1 MAKRNGFSELAKLLV
16 RYPTQG
22 QREKLKQLLLQDYT
36 QENLIDYLTGEV
48 VPTGQ
53 AAAYALGIIGDTAA
67 IAPLATALQHS
78 DPDMRSNAEQA
89 LWAIWFRSG
98 DKSIDDMLQKGA
110 DYIKREQYAEAV
122 DLLTEITQI
131 APEFAEGYNQRA
143 IAYFML
149 EEWEQSI
156 DDCKKV
162 VTLNPIHFGALAGM
176 GQCYLRLGDLR
187 EALKVFQRALEIHPG
202 LYGVAHTV
210 LQIQDALQE
219 QGRQRR

>member
-36 QENLIDYLTGEV
+36 QEDLIDYLTGEV
-48 VPTGQ
+48 APTGQ
-53 AAAYALGIIGDTAA
+53 AAAYALGIIGATEA
-67 IAPLATALQHS
+67 ISPLATALQHS
-78 DPDMRSNAEQA
+78 DPDLRSNAEQA

-110 DYIKREQYAEAV
+110 DHIKREQYAEAV
-122 DLLTEITQI
+122 DLLTEVTQT

-187 EALKVFQRALEIHPG
+187 EALQAFQQALEIHPG

>member
-22 QREKLKQLLLQDYT
+22 QREKLKQLLLQNYT
-36 QENLIDYLTGEV
+36 QENLIEYLTDEV
-48 VPTGQ
+48 APTRQ
-53 AAAYALGIIGDTAA
+53 AAAYALGIVGDTEA
-67 IAPLATALQHS
+67 IAPLAKALQHS

-89 LWAIWFRSG
+89 LWVIWFRSG
-98 DKSIDDMLQKGA
+98 DKSVDDMLRKGA
-110 DYIKREQYAEAV
+110 EHIKKEQYAEAV
-122 DLLTEITQI
+122 DLLTEVTQI
-131 APEFAEGYNQRA
+131 ASEFPEGYNQRA

-162 VTLNPIHFGALAGM
+162 VTLNPVHFGAFAGM
-176 GQCYLRLGDLR
+176 GQCYLRLGNLR
-187 EALKVFQRALEIHPG
+187 EALKAFQRALEIHPG

-210 LQIQDALQE
+210 LQIQDALEE
-219 QGRQRR
+219 QLSQRR

>member
-16 RYPTQG
+16 RYPAQG
-22 QREKLKQLLLQDYT
+22 QREKLTQLLLQNYT
-36 QENLIDYLTGEV
+36 QENLIDYLTDEV
-48 VPTGQ
+48 APTRE
-53 AAAYALGIIGDTAA
+53 AAAYSLGIIGNMAA
-67 IAPLATALQHS
+67 VPPLVKALRHN
-78 DPDMRSNAEQA
+78 DPDLRSNAEQA

-98 DKSIDDMLQKGA
+98 NTSVDDMLQKGA
-110 DYIKREQYAEAV
+110 RYIKQEQYGEAV

-131 APEFAEGYNQRA
+131 APDFAEGYNQRA

-162 VTLNPIHFGALAGM
+162 VALNPVHFGALAGM
-176 GQCYLRLGDLR
+176 GQCYLRLGNLPD
-187 EALKVFQRALEIHPG
+187 ALKAFQQALEIHPS

-210 LQIQDALQE
+210 LQIQEALQE
-219 QGRQRR
+219 QRNRR

>member
-22 QREKLKQLLLQDYT
+22 QREKLKQLLLQNYT
-36 QENLIDYLTGEV
+36 QENLIGYLTHEV
-48 VPTGQ
+48 APTPQ
-53 AAAYALGIIGDTAA
+53 AAAYALGIIGDEEA
-67 IAPLATALQHS
+67 ITPLVKALQYS

-98 DKSIDDMLQKGA
+98 DKSVDDMLQKGA
-110 DYIKREQYAEAV
+110 EHIKKEQYTEAV

-131 APEFAEGYNQRA
+131 APDFAEGYNQRA

-162 VTLNPIHFGALAGM
+162 VALNPVHFGAFAGM
-176 GQCYLRLGDLR
+176 GQCYLRLGNLR
-187 EALKVFQRALEIHPG
+187 QALKAFQRALEIHPS

-219 QGRQRR
+219 QLSQRR

>member
-1 MAKRNGFSELAKLLV
+1 MVKRNGFSELAKLLV

-22 QREKLKQLLLQDYT
+22 QREKLRQLLLQNYT
-36 QENLIDYLTGEV
+36 QENLIGYLTHEV
-48 VPTGQ
+48 APTRE
-53 AAAYALGIIGDTAA
+53 AAAYALGIIGDMEA
-67 IAPLATALQHS
+67 IAPLVKGLQHR

-89 LWAIWFRSG
+89 LWSIWFRSG
-98 DKSIDDMLQKGA
+98 EKSVDDMLQKSAG
-110 DYIKREQYAEAV
+110 YIKKEQYAEAI
-122 DLLTEITQI
+122 DLLTEVTQI

-162 VTLNPIHFGALAGM
+162 VTLNPVHFGAFAGM
-176 GQCYLRLGDLR
+176 GQCYLRIGHLR
-187 EALKVFQRALEIHPG
+187 QALKAFQRALEIHPG

-219 QGRQRR
+219 QLNRRR

>member
-1 MAKRNGFSELAKLLV
+1 MAKRNGFSELAKLFV

-22 QREKLKQLLLQDYT
+22 QREKLKQLLLQNYT
-36 QENLIDYLTGEV
+36 QENLIDYLTDDAA
-48 VPTGQ
+48 PTPQ

-67 IAPLATALQHS
+67 IAPLVKALKQN

-98 DKSIDDMLQKGA
+98 DKSVDDMLQKGA
-110 DYIKREQYAEAV
+110 EYIKKEQYTEAV
-122 DLLTEITQI
+122 DLLTEVTQI
-131 APEFAEGYNQRA
+131 APDFPEGYNQRA

-162 VTLNPIHFGALAGM
+162 ITLNPVHFGALAGM
-176 GQCYLRLGDLR
+176 GQCHLRLGNLR
-187 EALKVFQRALEIHPG
+187 EALKAFQRALEIHPG
-202 LYGVAHTV
+202 LYSVAHTV

-219 QGRQRR
+219 QLQRR

>member
-22 QREKLKQLLLQDYT
+22 QREKLEQLLLQNYT
-36 QENLIDYLTGEV
+36 QDNLIGYLTHEAA
-48 VPTGQ
+48 PTQQ
-53 AAAYALGIIGDTAA
+53 AAAYALGIIGDEEA
-67 IAPLATALQHS
+67 ITPLVKALQHS
-78 DPDMRSNAEQA
+78 DPDMRSNAERA

-98 DKSIDDMLQKGA
+98 DKSVDDMLQKGA
-110 DYIKREQYAEAV
+110 EHVKKEQYTEAV

-131 APEFAEGYNQRA
+131 APDFAEGYNQRA

-162 VTLNPIHFGALAGM
+162 IALNPVHFGAFAGM
-176 GQCYLRLGDLR
+176 GQCYLRLGNLR
-187 EALKVFQRALEIHPG
+187 QALKAFQRALEIHPG

-219 QGRQRR
+219 QLSQRR

>member
-22 QREKLKQLLLQDYT
+22 QRETLKQLLLQNYT
-36 QENLIDYLTGEV
+36 QENLVDYLTHEV
-48 VPTGQ
+48 GPTRQ
-53 AAAYALGIIGDTAA
+53 AAAYALGIIGNTEA
-67 IAPLATALQHS
+67 IAPLAKALHHS

-89 LWAIWFRSG
+89 LWAVWFRSG
-98 DKSIDDMLQKGA
+98 DKSVDDMLRKGA
-110 DYIKREQYAEAV
+110 EYIKKEQYVEAI
-122 DLLTEITQI
+122 DLLTEIIQI

-162 VTLNPIHFGALAGM
+162 IALNSVHFGAFAGM
-176 GQCYLRLGDLR
+176 GQCYLRLGNLR
-187 EALKVFQRALEIHPG
+187 EALKAFQRALEIHPG

-210 LQIQDALQE
+210 LQIQDALEE
-219 QGRQRR
+219 QLRQRR

>member
-22 QREKLKQLLLQDYT
+22 QREKLKQLLLQNYT
-36 QENLIDYLTGEV
+36 QENLIDYLTDDTA
-48 VPTGQ
+48 PTPQ
-53 AAAYALGIIGDTAA
+53 AAAYALGIIGDTEA
-67 IAPLATALQHS
+67 ITPLVKALKQG

-98 DKSIDDMLQKGA
+98 DKSVDDMLQKGA
-110 DYIKREQYAEAV
+110 EYIKKEQYTEAV
-122 DLLTEITQI
+122 DLLTEVTQI
-131 APEFAEGYNQRA
+131 APDFAEGYNQRA

-162 VTLNPIHFGALAGM
+162 ITLNPVHFGALAGM
-176 GQCYLRLGDLR
+176 GQCHLRLGNLR
-187 EALKVFQRALEIHPG
+187 EALKAFQRALEIHPG

-219 QGRQRR
+219 QLQRR

>member
-16 RYPTQG
+16 RYPAQG
-22 QREKLKQLLLQDYT
+22 QREKLTQLLLQNYT
-36 QENLIDYLTGEV
+36 QESLIDYLTDEV
-48 VPTGQ
+48 APTRE
-53 AAAYALGIIGDTAA
+53 AAAYSLGIIGNMAA
-67 IAPLATALQHS
+67 VSPLVKALRHN
-78 DPDMRSNAEQA
+78 DPDLRSNAEEA

-110 DYIKREQYAEAV
+110 RYIKQEQYVEAI
-122 DLLTEITQI
+122 DLLTELTHI

-162 VTLNPIHFGALAGM
+162 VALNPVHFGALAGM
-176 GQCYLRLGDLR
+176 GQCYLRLGNLPD
-187 EALKVFQRALEIHPG
+187 ALKAFQQALEIHPS

-210 LQIQDALQE
+210 LQIQEALQE
-219 QGRQRR
+219 QRNRR

>member
-16 RYPTQG
+16 RYPAQG
-22 QREKLKQLLLQDYT
+22 QREKLKQLLLQNYT
-36 QENLIDYLTGEV
+36 QENLIDYLTDEV
-48 VPTGQ
+48 APTRH
-53 AAAYALGIIGDTAA
+53 AAAYALGIIGGQEVVT
-67 IAPLATALQHS
+67 PLVKALKHS

-89 LWAIWFRSG
+89 LWTIWFRSG
-98 DKSIDDMLQKGA
+98 DKVIDEMLQKGA
-110 DYIKREQYAEAV
+110 GYIKNEQYAEAI
-122 DLLTEITQI
+122 DLLTEVTEI
-131 APEFAEGYNQRA
+131 APKFAEGYNQRA

-162 VTLNPIHFGALAGM
+162 TDLNPVHFGAFAGM
-176 GQCYLRLGDLR
+176 GQCYLRLGNLR
-187 EALKVFQRALEIHPG
+187 EALEAFQQALELHPG

-219 QGRQRR
+219 QSSQRR

>member
-22 QREKLKQLLLQDYT
+22 QRTKLKHLLLENYT
-36 QENLIDYLTGEV
+36 QENLVNYLTDEV
-48 VPTGQ
+48 APTRE
-53 AAAYALGIIGDTAA
+53 AAAYSLGIIGDKEA
-67 IAPLATALQHS
+67 IAPLVKALQHS

-98 DKSIDDMLQKGA
+98 NKSVDDMLQKGA
-110 DYIKREQYAEAV
+110 EYIKKEQHAEAV
-122 DLLTEITQI
+122 DLLTEVTQI

-162 VTLNPIHFGALAGM
+162 VTLNPVHFGALAGM
-176 GQCYLRLGDLR
+176 GQCYLRLGNLR
-187 EALKVFQRALEIHPG
+187 QALKAFQRALEIHPG

-210 LQIQDALQE
+210 LQIQDALEE
-219 QGRQRR
+219 QLRQRR

>member
-1 MAKRNGFSELAKLLV
+1 MAKRNGFSELAKLLI

-22 QREKLKQLLLQDYT
+22 QREQLKQLLLQNYT
-36 QENLIDYLTGEV
+36 QQNLIDYLTDEV
-48 VPTGQ
+48 APTGQ
-53 AAAYALGIIGDTAA
+53 AAAYALGIIGDIEAA
-67 IAPLATALQHS
+67 SSLVNALQHS

-89 LWAIWFRSG
+89 LWSIWFRSG
-98 DKSIDDMLQKGA
+98 DQSVDDMLQKGA
-110 DYIKREQYAEAV
+110 GHIKKEQYTEAI
-122 DLLTEITQI
+122 DLLTEVTHI

-162 VTLNPIHFGALAGM
+162 IALNPVHFGAFAGM
-176 GQCYLRLGDLR
+176 GQCYLQLGSFR
-187 EALKVFQRALEIHPG
+187 EALKAFQRALEIHPG
-202 LYGVAHTV
+202 LYGIAHTI

-219 QGRQRR
+219 QVRQRR

>member
-16 RYPTQG
+16 RYPTRG
-22 QREKLKQLLLQDYT
+22 QREKLKQLLLQNYT
-36 QENLIDYLTGEV
+36 QENLIDYLTDEV
-48 VPTGQ
+48 VPTGE
-53 AAAYALGIIGDTAA
+53 AAAYALGIIGDQEAV
-67 IAPLATALQHS
+67 PSLVKALQHS

-98 DKSIDDMLQKGA
+98 DNVVDAMLRKGA
-110 DYIKREQYAEAV
+110 EYIKEEHYTEAI
-122 DLLTEITQI
+122 DLLTEVTQMS
-131 APEFAEGYNQRA
+131 PKFAEGYNQRA

-156 DDCKKV
+156 DDCK
-162 VTLNPIHFGALAGM
+162 TAINLNPVHFGAVAGM
-176 GQCYLRLGDLR
+176 GQCYLRLGNLR
-187 EALKVFQRALEIHPG
+187 EALKAFQRALELHPG

-219 QGRQRR
+219 QARQRL

>member
-22 QREKLKQLLLQDYT
+22 QRQELKQLLLQNYT
-36 QENLIDYLTGEV
+36 QENLIHYLTQEAA
-48 VPTGQ
+48 PTRQ
-53 AAAYALGIIGDTAA
+53 AAAYALGIIGDIEA
-67 IAPLATALQHS
+67 IDPLVKALQHT

-98 DKSIDDMLQKGA
+98 DKSVDDMLQQGVN
-110 DYIKREQYAEAV
+110 YIKKEQYAEAI
-122 DLLTEITQI
+122 DLLTEVVEISPQ
-131 APEFAEGYNQRA
+131 FAEGHNQRA

-162 VTLNPIHFGALAGM
+162 VTLNPVHFGAFAGM
-176 GQCYLRLGDLR
+176 GQCYLRLGNLR
-187 EALKVFQRALEIHPG
+187 QALKAFQRALEIHLG

-210 LQIQDALQE
+210 LQIQDALEE
-219 QGRQRR
+219 QLSQRR

>member
-22 QREKLKQLLLQDYT
+22 QREKLKQLLLQNYA
-36 QENLIDYLTGEV
+36 QEDLIDYLTDEV
-48 VPTGQ
+48 APTRH
-53 AAAYALGIIGDTAA
+53 AAVYALGIIGDAEA
-67 IAPLATALQHS
+67 ITPLVEALQHS

-98 DKSIDDMLQKGA
+98 DVSVDDMLQKA
-110 DYIKREQYAEAV
+110 AEYIKKEQYVEAI
-122 DLLTEITQI
+122 DLLTELTQI

-143 IAYFML
+143 IAYFMV

-162 VTLNPIHFGALAGM
+162 VTLNPVHFGAFAGM
-176 GQCYLRLGDLR
+176 GQCYLRLGNLR
-187 EALKVFQRALEIHPG
+187 EALKAFQRALEIHPG

-219 QGRQRR
+219 RARQRH

>member
-16 RYPTQG
+16 RYPAQG
-22 QREKLKQLLLQDYT
+22 QREKLTQLLLQNYT
-36 QENLIDYLTGEV
+36 QESLIDYLTDEV
-48 VPTGQ
+48 APTRE
-53 AAAYALGIIGDTAA
+53 AAAYSLGIIGNMAA
-67 IAPLATALQHS
+67 VSPLVKALRHN
-78 DPDMRSNAEQA
+78 DPDLRSNAEEA

-110 DYIKREQYAEAV
+110 RYIKQEQYVEAV
-122 DLLTEITQI
+122 DLLTELTHI

-162 VTLNPIHFGALAGM
+162 VALNPVHFGALAGM
-176 GQCYLRLGDLR
+176 GQCYLRLGNLSD
-187 EALKVFQRALEIHPG
+187 ALKAFQQALEIHPS

-210 LQIQDALQE
+210 LQIQEALQE
-219 QGRQRR
+219 QRNRR

>member
-22 QREKLKQLLLQDYT
+22 QREKLKQLLLENYT
-36 QENLIDYLTGEV
+36 QEDLIAYLTHEV
-48 VPTGQ
+48 APTRQ
-53 AAAYALGIIGDTAA
+53 AAAYALGIIGNTEA
-67 IAPLATALQHS
+67 IAPLVEALQHS

-98 DKSIDDMLQKGA
+98 NKSVDEMLQKGTEH
-110 DYIKREQYAEAV
+110 IKKEQFVEAI
-122 DLLTEITQI
+122 DLLTEVTNI

-149 EEWEQSI
+149 EEWEQSV

-162 VTLNPIHFGALAGM
+162 ITLNPVHFGAFAGM
-176 GQCYLRLGDLR
+176 GQCYLRLGNLR
-187 EALKVFQRALEIHPG
+187 EALEAFQRALEIHPG

-210 LQIQDALQE
+210 LQIQEALQE
-219 QGRQRR
+219 QQRRSR

>member
-22 QREKLKQLLLQDYT
+22 QREKLKQLLLQNYT
-36 QENLIDYLTGEV
+36 QENLIDYLTHEV
-48 VPTGQ
+48 APTRQ
-53 AAAYALGIIGDTAA
+53 AAAYALGIIGDTTS
-67 IAPLATALQHS
+67 IAPLVKALQHN

-98 DKSIDDMLQKGA
+98 DKSVDDMLQKGA
-110 DYIKREQYAEAV
+110 GYIKKEQYAEAV
-122 DLLTEITQI
+122 DLLTEVTHV
-131 APEFAEGYNQRA
+131 APKFAEGYNQRA

-162 VTLNPIHFGALAGM
+162 ITLNPVHFGALAGM
-176 GQCYLRLGDLR
+176 GQCYLRLGNLR
-187 EALKVFQRALEIHPG
+187 EALEAFQQALELHPG

-219 QGRQRR
+219 QSSQRR

>member
-22 QREKLKQLLLQDYT
+22 QREKLKQLLLQSYT
-36 QENLIDYLTGEV
+36 QESLIEYLTDEV
-48 VPTGQ
+48 APTRQ
-53 AAAYALGIIGDTAA
+53 AAAYALGIVGDTEAV
-67 IAPLATALQHS
+67 APLAKALQHS
-78 DPDMRSNAEQA
+78 DPDMRDNAEQA
-89 LWAIWFRSG
+89 LWVIWFRSG
-98 DKSIDDMLQKGA
+98 DKSVDDMLRKGA
-110 DYIKREQYAEAV
+110 EHIKKEQYAEAV
-122 DLLTEITQI
+122 DLLTEVTHI
-131 APEFAEGYNQRA
+131 APEFPEGYNQRA

-162 VTLNPIHFGALAGM
+162 VTFNPVHFGALAGM
-176 GQCYLRLGDLR
+176 GQCYLRLGNLR
-187 EALKVFQRALEIHPG
+187 EALKAFQRALEIHPG

-219 QGRQRR
+219 QARRRR